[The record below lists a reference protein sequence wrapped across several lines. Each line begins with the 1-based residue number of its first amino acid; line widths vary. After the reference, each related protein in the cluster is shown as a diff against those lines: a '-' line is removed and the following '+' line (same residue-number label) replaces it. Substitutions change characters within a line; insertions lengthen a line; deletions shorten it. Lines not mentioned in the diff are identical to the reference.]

1 MTLQPIL
8 ISIVPCVRALRRCHH
23 LYWFHQRLLKLVEH
37 IITYDYFRLEIYVD
51 AEHDYYSSCGT
62 ILDKEPFVG

>member
-1 MTLQPIL
+1 M
-8 ISIVPCVRALRRCHH
+8 CHH